1 MKSPAIQ
8 KRRAAAFIDRDGTV
22 IRNAHYLSD
31 PEAVELLPGAA
42 AALRRLQQAGYLLIL
57 VSNQSGLA
65 RGYFSPADLQA
76 VHRRLEEEL
85 AAAGVVLDG
94 YYYCPH
100 GPDDPDCHCRK
111 PAVGMLAQACR
122 DFAIDLGHAVV
133 IGDSACDVQLGHN
146 FALPAVQIQAA
157 GADVAEGADFVCC
170 SLEEAVTWWLQRE
183 RQPAPP
189 LQGQGEKQL
198 ELYFHD
204 IRSHLLE
211 AAAGFDRLQRLG
223 GVAED
228 DPRLQ
233 ALRQAAAIA
242 ADRAPERARRL
253 LEALSDV

>member
-1 MKSPAIQ
+1 MMSSATQ
-8 KRRAAAFIDRDGTV
+8 RRRAAAFIDRDGTV
-22 IRNAHYLSD
+22 IRNAHYLAD
-31 PEAVELLPGAA
+31 PAGVELLPGAA
-42 AALRRLQQAGYLLIL
+42 AALRRLQEAGYLLIL

-65 RGYFSPADLQA
+65 RGLFSAAALQA
-76 VHRRLEEEL
+76 VHRRLEEVL
-85 AAAGVVLDG
+85 AAAGVTLDG

-122 DFAIDLGHAVV
+122 DFAIDLGDAVV

-146 FALPAVQIQAA
+146 FALPAVQIQAD
-157 GADVAEGADFVCC
+157 GGETAEGADFVCP
-170 SLEEAVTWWLQRE
+170 SLEAAVAWWLQRE
-183 RQPAPP
+183 RRQAPP
-189 LQGQGEKQL
+189 LQGRGEKQL

-223 GVAED
+223 GVADD

-233 ALRQAAAIA
+233 ALRLAATIA
-242 ADRAPERARRL
+242 AGREPERARRL